1 MKIVK
6 KQIQKLVLESYKN
19 NQLDPK
25 IVAMIADRMNR
36 QSLKQY
42 INLLKQEE
50 SKKQVVITSP
60 KSLTDTDKRKLQGQF
75 PGKKFIY
82 IMDPEMISG
91 IRIVDKDMEY
101 ETSLS
106 QTFSDI
112 IRFLED

>member
-1 MKIVK
+1 MK
-6 KQIQKLVLESYKN
+6 KQIQKLVLQSYKN

-25 IVAMIADRMNR
+25 VVAMIADKMNR

-50 SKKQVVITSP
+50 TKKQVMITSP
-60 KSLTDTDKRKLQGQF
+60 KSLSESDKKKLQGQF

-82 IMDPEMISG
+82 ILDPEMISG
-91 IRIVDKDMEY
+91 IRIVDKDTEY

-106 QTFSDI
+106 QTFNDI
-112 IRFLED
+112 IKFLED